1 MTLHMPAWFAFLHF
15 TSFQLKAPK
24 DQHSF
29 SNTANRLACMA
40 AALPEPNGQPVALQP
55 LAGLGS
61 PVLWHHEVCVRF
73 EFYTDYAERYG
84 NTWQTWLSCSS
95 IAKANDG
102 SLTEVPGYILR
113 KLARKNL
120 LQAVLKERL
129 CSGDM
134 HQAKD
139 VLDRHY
145 PCMEVQKASR
155 LTAKGTQHPPMHSL
169 SLHPAMCITFHELL
183 PNEEEWNG
191 RRLKP
196 PPTTPKRKRRRQ
208 HTYTP

>member
-55 LAGLGS
+55 LAG
-61 PVLWHHEVCVRF
+61 PQAWHHEVCVRF
-73 EFYTDYAERYG
+73 EFYTDYKERYG
-84 NTWQTWLSCSS
+84 NTWQTWLSLTS

-120 LQAVLKERL
+120 LQAVLKEGL

-155 LTAKGTQHPPMHSL
+155 LTAKGTQHPAMHSL

-183 PNEEEWNG
+183 PNEKKWNG
-191 RRLKP
+191 RRLTP